1 MMRFFI
7 DLILLATLGPAID
20 SASNR
25 NEYYRYLLGGKDS
38 WCIGLTTLSHS
49 CANFLKI
56 LAPRS
61 RMTCTGIAYQHD
73 GNYKVNKGKVH
84 PRTGHEG
91 PEGE

>member
-7 DLILLATLGPAID
+7 DLILLATLGSVID

-38 WCIGLTTLSHS
+38 WCIGLTTLPRS
-49 CANFLKI
+49 CAIFLEM
-56 LAPRS
+56 LAPRAL
-61 RMTCTGIAYQHD
+61 MACTGFAYQHD
-73 GNYKVNKGKVH
+73 GNYKVNKGKAQ
-84 PRTGHEG
+84 PRTGHED